1 MIISI
6 IILLLKQLDQILES
20 RSSMCKQ
27 RVARPLTAGAACGN
41 LALFLRGTTAVN
53 KEDDD
58 SPHTPSCLHLQQ
70 QQQQISSLS
79 SRMSA
84 SLGRLER
91 A

>member
-20 RSSMCKQ
+20 RKSMCKQ
-27 RVARPLTAGAACGN
+27 RVARPPPPPRAEIVHCSFEVPT
-41 LALFLRGTTAVN
+41 TTAVN

-70 QQQQISSLS
+70 HQQISSVYPL
-79 SRMSA
+79 
-84 SLGRLER
+84 
-91 A
+91 